1 VPLANGGAD
10 DRATIDGWAGGTY
23 YALSHGVAKAAL
35 FLAAGCMV
43 WAAGTDRISAMG
55 GLAARLPL
63 VVGSFAVAGVTLV
76 GLPPTGGF
84 VAKWYL
90 VSASIRSGEPWWA
103 AAVLAGSLLTAGYV
117 LVVVR
122 VVLARGAEGPAP
134 VPVPRTMQAAAAG
147 LALVCLVMGLWPS
160 AGLDLLGVDI
170 PAPAGGG
177 GAP

>member
-1 VPLANGGAD
+1 M
-10 DRATIDGWAGGTY
+10 DGWSGGTY

-43 WAAGTDRISAMG
+43 WAAGTDRIAAMG

-90 VSASIRSGEPWWA
+90 VSASIRAGEPWWG
-103 AAVLAGSLLTAGYV
+103 AAVLLGSLLTAGYV

-122 VVLARGAEGPAP
+122 VVLARGTMGPAP
-134 VPVPRTMQAAAAG
+134 VPVPVPRSMQIAAVG
-147 LALVCLVMGLWPS
+147 LALACLAMGLRPVE
-160 AGLDLLGVDI
+160 GLDLLGVAI
-170 PAPAGGG
+170 PAPADGGG
-177 GAP
+177 TP